1 MKLGLSTGER
11 RRKVEAL
18 TFIITQQK
26 ELMAAG
32 MAGTM
37 VTPDGLRNAI
47 LDWGRAAEVDNPE
60 QYFVD
65 PRSPEA
71 QQAAQQQQQQAA
83 QQEQKQMAL
92 IEQQMSIE
100 REKNQNE
107 MRKMMQD
114 FIANQ
119 AEIQHDYFSDVLKSE
134 TEIAKAYGIEQSDVE
149 REQDAGSALQELRS
163 RNTPTSRISF
173 LRREPP
179 R

>member
-1 MKLGLSTGER
+1 
-11 RRKVEAL
+11 
-18 TFIITQQK
+18 
-26 ELMAAG
+26 MAAG

-71 QQAAQQQQQQAA
+71 QQAAQQQQQQQAA

-100 REKNQNE
+100 RENNQNE
-107 MRKMMQD
+107 MRELMQD

-119 AEIQHDYFSDVLKSE
+119 VVFSTRL
-134 TEIAKAYGIEQSDVE
+134 
-149 REQDAGSALQELRS
+149 
-163 RNTPTSRISF
+163 F
-173 LRREPP
+173 
-179 R
+179 